1 MTSPKITSMTVERLV
16 EETKTVYS
24 LPLFYERLNDAIN
37 HPRTS
42 ISDITRIITEDQ
54 GLTACILKL
63 ANSPMFGYYSKV
75 DSISK
80 SVTIIGTQQLR
91 DLALASSVI
100 KVFRGI
106 PKELLSMEQFWKH
119 SISCGIIARCLATYL
134 REGNVERYFV
144 TGILHDVGQLVMCA
158 AIPEA
163 MTQTITSSRDNR
175 QLYHLTERQL
185 LGFDHCEVGSSLFQA
200 WKIPASVYEPVAC
213 HHLPGRAKLFP
224 LEAAVIHLSDVICQG
239 LGFGANAEWCVSL
252 LDESAWQ
259 RLGLPKGILETIVKL
274 AEPQIAET
282 CAILTE
288 EI

>member
-1 MTSPKITSMTVERLV
+1 MGAPKLTSLTVERLV
-16 EETKTVYS
+16 EETRTVYS

-42 ISDITRIITEDQ
+42 ITDITRIITEDQ
-54 GLTACILKL
+54 GLTACILRL
-63 ANSPMFGYYSKV
+63 ANSPMFGYNSKV

-106 PKELLSMEQFWKH
+106 PKELISMEQFWKH

-158 AIPEA
+158 AMPEA
-163 MTQTITSSRDNR
+163 MKVTITSSRELR
-175 QLYHLTERQL
+175 QLYHETERQL
-185 LGFDHCEVGSSLFQA
+185 LGFDHTEVGALLFRS
-200 WKIPASVYEPVAC
+200 WKIPASVYETVAC
-213 HHLPGRAKLFP
+213 HHLPGNAKQFP
-224 LEAAVIHLSDVICQG
+224 LEAAVIHMSDLICQG
-239 LGFGANAEWCVSL
+239 LEFGASAEWCVST
-252 LDESAWQ
+252 LDESVWQ
-259 RLGLPKGILETIVKL
+259 RLGLPTGMLETVINQ
-274 AEPQIAET
+274 AEPQIMET

-288 EI
+288 DT

>member
-1 MTSPKITSMTVERLV
+1 
-16 EETKTVYS
+16 
-24 LPLFYERLNDAIN
+24 
-37 HPRTS
+37 
-42 ISDITRIITEDQ
+42 
-54 GLTACILKL
+54 
-63 ANSPMFGYYSKV
+63 MFGYFSRV

-106 PKELLSMEQFWKH
+106 PKELISMEQFWKH

-134 REGNVERYFV
+134 REGNIERYFV

-158 AIPEA
+158 ALPEV
-163 MTQTITSSRDNR
+163 MRETIMVSRESKS
-175 QLYHLTERQL
+175 LYHVTETQL
-185 LGFDHCEVGSSLFQA
+185 LGFDHTEVGGLLFRN

-213 HHLPGRAKLFP
+213 HHLPGKAKQFP
-224 LEAAVIHLSDVICQG
+224 LEAAVIHLSDLICHG
-239 LGFGANAEWCVSL
+239 LGFGVSAEWCVPS

-259 RLGLPKGILETIVKL
+259 RLGLPVGMLETVIKQ
-274 AEPQIAET
+274 AEPQIEET

-288 EI
+288 ET